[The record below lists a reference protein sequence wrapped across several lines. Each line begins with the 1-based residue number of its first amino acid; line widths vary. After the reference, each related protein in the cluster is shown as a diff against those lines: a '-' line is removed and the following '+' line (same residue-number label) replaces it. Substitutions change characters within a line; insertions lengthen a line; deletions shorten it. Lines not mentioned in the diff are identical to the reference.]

1 MFEKGNNRV
10 VKGSTKGSMQWKL
23 IFYVF
28 ITCCCCIGNNV
39 LAADIMFLIL
49 AEKDGV
55 QNQFVTAYEQGM
67 SKVQT
72 ETAASSNALIFDQTV
87 VVLDRYEMS

>member
-1 MFEKGNNRV
+1 MLEKENNRN
-10 VKGSTKGSMQWKL
+10 VKGSTKGSMEWKL

-72 ETAASSNALIFDQTV
+72 ETAASSNALTFDQTV
-87 VVLDRYEMS
+87 VVLDR